1 MVEETSEK
9 MIRTSITL
17 PESLKRKMDEKGLNW
32 SAIIRA
38 TIRRKLDNEQ
48 DKNIVEAIL
57 LNEKLR
63 RRAPKGWDSAEEI
76 RRWRNRRQ

>member
-1 MVEETSEK
+1 MSEETSEK
-9 MIRTSITL
+9 MVRTTITL
-17 PESLKRKMDEKGLNW
+17 PASLKKEMAEKELNW

-38 TIRRKLDNEQ
+38 AIKRELDSENE
-48 DKNIVEAIL
+48 KNVVEAVL

-76 RRWRNRRQ
+76 RRWRNRRS